1 MGKKSMNVI
10 DFPAGMVTVK
20 SFEPSVDKRLCMFV
34 IFFLDKPAS
43 GKIFF

>member
-1 MGKKSMNVI
+1 MGKKSMSVI
-10 DFPAGMVTVK
+10 DFPAGMVTVEG
-20 SFEPSVDKRLCMFV
+20 FEPNADKRLFMFV